1 MALVVAIDRY
11 DDPSLQELT
20 APAADAEA
28 LVEVFGD
35 PDLGGFDV
43 DVVHNCPSWVVSQR
57 VEALLADRRPRD
69 LAVIHFSCHGLKND
83 HGELYLAATNTTPEL
98 LASTGIEATWLNRVM
113 QRSRAQRVVLL
124 LDCCY
129 GGAFARGVVARAGG
143 GIDVG
148 DQFVPGGLGEGRGR
162 AVITASTA
170 MEYAFEGARLANSS
184 SRGGPSVFTG
194 ALVEGIRTGDA
205 DRDGDGA
212 VSLSELYDYV
222 YDRVRE
228 LSPQQ
233 TPSKWEFGVHGGLL
247 MARNPH
253 RRITPGPLPPELLD
267 LVEHS
272 TAVARLAAVGELAR
286 IAAGVNLTRAAAARL
301 ALIRLLD
308 DDSRRVSASAAH
320 ALEGATVRPARSTID
335 FGRVPAHTPPLVTE
349 VAVEGG
355 PLAWAST
362 VSTSASARS
371 AGSLRARFEA
381 GILRITWTPGQP
393 GSLDEVLRLTG
404 PAGEAQLRV
413 TGDAVPDPAPPTAPS
428 EPAEPA
434 TATDGI
440 PATDT
445 DAEHHEPP
453 TTHAHSAG
461 DTPPGP
467 APADGPLEAV
477 PSADHSD
484 SRAPTT
490 PASSSPPKRGHRH
503 VPTARRLAA
512 AAAILLILGA
522 LTTLTITLTRSPQ
535 TPHQIGQPL
544 TGHTGSV
551 YSVAFSPDGRT
562 LATVGYDN
570 TVRFWDVAGRRDL
583 GPPLT
588 GHTGSVYSVAFSP
601 DGRTLATGSGDH
613 TVRLWDVVRRRAL
626 SPPLTGHTGSVYSVA
641 FSPDGRTLATGS
653 VDNTVRFWNVAGQRA
668 LGPALTGHTGPVYG
682 VAFSPDGKTLATGGS
697 DKTVRFWDVAGRRAL
712 GSPLTG
718 HTGPVYG
725 VAFSPDGKTLATGGS
740 DKTVRLW
747 DVAGRRTLDPPLTGH
762 TNVIESVAFSA
773 DGKTLATGGYD
784 NTVRLWDVARR
795 RALGPPLTGHTGP
808 IHSVAFS
815 PDGKTLATGSDDNT
829 VRLWS
834 VAH

>member
-43 DVVHNCPSWVVSQR
+43 DVVHNCPSWVVSRR

-170 MEYAFEGARLANSS
+170 MEYAFEGARLANSSS

-562 LATVGYDN
+562 LAT
-570 TVRFWDVAGRRDL
+570 
-583 GPPLT
+583 
-588 GHTGSVYSVAFSP
+588 
-601 DGRTLATGSGDH
+601 GSGDH

-653 VDNTVRFWNVAGQRA
+653 V
-668 LGPALTGHTGPVYG
+668 
-682 VAFSPDGKTLATGGS
+682 

-747 DVAGRRTLDPPLTGH
+747 DVAGRR
-762 TNVIESVAFSA
+762 
-773 DGKTLATGGYD
+773 
-784 NTVRLWDVARR
+784 
-795 RALGPPLTGHTGP
+795 ALGPPLTGHTGP